1 MPNTF
6 TAKELA
12 NGQIASSQT
21 TIFTATAD
29 VTTYLKGLSLF
40 NTSATPQT
48 VQLWLKHTAG
58 TARKW
63 KRFVL
68 AENEHVDVIDGGE
81 ARMLDNGTVIQAS
94 STTASVVDYWL
105 DGIEETT

>member
-1 MPNTF
+1 MTDTF
-6 TAKELA
+6 TPKELG
-12 NGQIASSQT
+12 NGQIANSQT
-21 TIFTATAD
+21 TILTAAAS
-29 VTTYLKGLSLF
+29 VTTYLKHLSLY

-68 AENEHVDVIDGGE
+68 AQDEQVDVIDPGE
-81 ARMLDNGTVIQAS
+81 AYMLDNGTVVQAM
-94 STTASVVDYWL
+94 STTNNVVDWWA
-105 DGIEETT
+105 DGVTEVP